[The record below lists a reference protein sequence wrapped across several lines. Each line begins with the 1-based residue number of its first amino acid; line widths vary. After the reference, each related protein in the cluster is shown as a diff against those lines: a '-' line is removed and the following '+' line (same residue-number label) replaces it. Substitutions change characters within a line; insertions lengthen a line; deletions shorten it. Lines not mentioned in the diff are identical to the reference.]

1 MHFSKSYRAY
11 WKVIALIGLFIAF
24 SFFASVWSFNSQN
37 SRANAST
44 AQSSMLK
51 VGFLC
56 VGPISDWGWNYT
68 EQQGRLYLEKAL
80 KDKVETIFAESVYES
95 AESER
100 VMEKMIA
107 QGCKLIFAQSYGYL
121 EPVLRVSARHPDVA
135 FMQLSRLANKSNIG
149 TYFGFDGDAFYL
161 SGVTAGRMTKT
172 NKLGFVGSHPVPSTL
187 WAINSYALGVHSVN
201 PKAKIKVV
209 WTETWIDPV
218 LEVEAAKGL
227 MDTGIDC
234 LAFDQSDSLPIVKA
248 AESNGIKVSGCY
260 ADVHQFAPKQWL
272 TGPNLNWGPFYTKI
286 CQSVLD
292 HKWKTGVHV
301 CDLASGD
308 VELAPFGPSV
318 PETVRREVLNLKE
331 KIKTGKLNIFAGPL
345 KDSNGKVRLAAR
357 EKPDI
362 NWIAKMNFFVSG
374 VDGNLPKN

>member
-1 MHFSKSYRAY
+1 MQMLLKRISGSQQITIGISVLLTFCFISFL
-11 WKVIALIGLFIAF
+11 ALQSQVTARSQP
-24 SFFASVWSFNSQN
+24 SFKP
-37 SRANAST
+37 
-44 AQSSMLK
+44 LK

-56 VGPISDWGWNYT
+56 VGPVSDWGWNHS
-68 EQQGRLYLEKAL
+68 EEQGRLYLEKVM
-80 KDKVETIFAESVYES
+80 KGKVETVFAESVYES

-121 EPVLRVSARHPDVA
+121 ESVLRVSIRHPDVT
-135 FMQLSRLANKSNIG
+135 FMQLSRFADNKKNIG
-149 TYFGFDGDAFYL
+149 TYFGLHGEGFYL
-161 SGVTAGRMTKT
+161 AGVAAGRMTKS

-201 PKAKIKVV
+201 LKAKIKVV

-227 MDTGIDC
+227 IDTGIDC

-272 TGPNLNWGPFYTKI
+272 TGPNLNWGPFYIKT
-286 CQSVLD
+286 CQSVID
-292 HKWKTGVHV
+292 HTWTNKVNI
-301 CDLASGD
+301 CDIASGGI
-308 VELAPFGPSV
+308 ELAPFGPSV
-318 PETVRREVLNLKE
+318 PETIQREVLQLKE
-331 KIKTGKLNIFAGPL
+331 KIKAGRLAVFEGPL
-345 KDSNGKVRLAAR
+345 KDSTGKLQLPVGKKA
-357 EKPDI
+357 DI
-362 NWIAKMNFFVSG
+362 HWLSTMNFFVPG
-374 VDGNLPKN
+374 IDGNLPKN